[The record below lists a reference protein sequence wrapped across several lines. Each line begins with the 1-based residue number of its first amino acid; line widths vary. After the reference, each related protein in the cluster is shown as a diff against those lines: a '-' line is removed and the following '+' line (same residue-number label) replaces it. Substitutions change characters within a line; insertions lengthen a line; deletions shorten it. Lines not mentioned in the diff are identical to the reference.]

1 MAVQRILSKRDLLVR
16 RIRKLLHQENFKE
29 LKLLL
34 KATPPEEIADI
45 FSYLSE
51 DDIQHIF
58 ILLPTDKAGIVL
70 NETDNTSEHYL
81 LKQVDDSRL
90 ATILSRLPDDE
101 AVDILSKLDAE
112 RSEAVLAR
120 VKEDEGI
127 RQLMHFPSDTAGGIM
142 STQYIAV
149 KYSATVKGALT
160 SIRNFKA
167 DDPDLYH
174 IIYVVDEHGHL
185 MGGITLARLLKAT
198 PSCRLSRIYR
208 RNPVRVQF
216 MVDQEEVARLVS
228 LYNLVNIPVVDES
241 NKLIGVVYV
250 EDVIDV
256 ITEEATEDIYKIA
269 GINEPKGSD
278 RTVYQYSRLRL
289 PWLLITMMGSII
301 GALILTQFSTK
312 LGKLLTGILFTF
324 NPLIAAMSGN
334 AGVQSSSIVIRG
346 LATGEVSP
354 LNVWRIIFREFRVGL
369 ITGLV
374 CGLLVGGLIALL
386 WQTSINVTSLALTLG
401 LAMCSGMTLAAT
413 LGALIPVLLNRI
425 GTDPAVATGPFVTT
439 LNDITGMSIYIL
451 IATSLI

>member
-1 MAVQRILSKRDLLVR
+1 MVR
-16 RIRKLLHQENFKE
+16 RIRKLVHQENFKE

-34 KATPPEEIADI
+34 KDIPPEEIADF
-45 FSYLSE
+45 FSFLGE
-51 DDIQHIF
+51 DDIQNIF
-58 ILLPTDKAGIVL
+58 ILLPEEKAGIVL
-70 NETDNTSEHYL
+70 NETDDTSEHYL

-101 AVDILSKLDAE
+101 AVDILAKLDSE
-112 RSEAVLAR
+112 RAEAVLAR

-127 RQLMHFPSDTAGGIM
+127 RELMHFPPDTAGGIM

-149 KYSATVKGALT
+149 KYNATVRGALT

-185 MGGITLARLLKAT
+185 MGTITLAKLLKAN
-198 PSCRLSRIYR
+198 PARRLSRIYR
-208 RNPVRVQF
+208 RNPIRVQF

-269 GINEPKGSD
+269 GINEPKASD
-278 RTVYQYSRLRL
+278 RTVFQYSRLRL
-289 PWLLITMMGSII
+289 PWLLITMLGSII
-301 GALILTQFSTK
+301 GALILSRFSNT
-312 LGKLLTGILFTF
+312 LGAMLTGVLFTF

-346 LATGEVSP
+346 LATGEVSQH
-354 LNVWRIIFREFRVGL
+354 NVWKIIFREFRVGL
-369 ITGLV
+369 ITGIL
-374 CGLLVGGLIALL
+374 CGLLVGAVITLFWTAGI
-386 WQTSINVTSLALTLG
+386 SVTSLALTLG

-413 LGALIPVLLNRI
+413 LGALIPILLNKI
-425 GTDPAVATGPFVTT
+425 GVDPAVATGPFVTT

-451 IATSLI
+451 IALTLI